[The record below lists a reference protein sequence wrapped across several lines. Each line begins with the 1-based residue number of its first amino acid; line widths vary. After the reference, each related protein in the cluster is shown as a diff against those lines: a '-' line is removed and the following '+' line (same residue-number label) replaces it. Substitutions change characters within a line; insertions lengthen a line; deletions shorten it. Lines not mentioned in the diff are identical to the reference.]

1 MEHKLKIFTKGF
13 YVSLILWMCGIVASM
28 VVQNTIIKLLL
39 IIIPLAIYC
48 FFLIG
53 KSIIE
58 EKMKNKF
65 FLYRGGKQNRKSVFI
80 SEEVMKHEYYN
91 GRYY

>member
-13 YVSLILWMCGIVASM
+13 YLSLILWMCGMIASM
-28 VVQNTIIKLLL
+28 IVENITIKLLL
-39 IIIPLAIYC
+39 IIIPLAIYW

-58 EKMKNKF
+58 EKIKNK
-65 FLYRGGKQNRKSVFI
+65 
-80 SEEVMKHEYYN
+80 
-91 GRYY
+91 

>member
-39 IIIPLAIYC
+39 IIIPLAIYW

-58 EKMKNKF
+58 EKMKNEK
-65 FLYRGGKQNRKSVFI
+65 
-80 SEEVMKHEYYN
+80 
-91 GRYY
+91 

>member
-13 YVSLILWMCGIVASM
+13 YLSLILWICGMVASM
-28 VVQNTIIKLLL
+28 LVGNRTIKLLL
-39 IIIPLAIYC
+39 IIIPLAIYW

-58 EKMKNKF
+58 EKMKNK
-65 FLYRGGKQNRKSVFI
+65 
-80 SEEVMKHEYYN
+80 
-91 GRYY
+91 